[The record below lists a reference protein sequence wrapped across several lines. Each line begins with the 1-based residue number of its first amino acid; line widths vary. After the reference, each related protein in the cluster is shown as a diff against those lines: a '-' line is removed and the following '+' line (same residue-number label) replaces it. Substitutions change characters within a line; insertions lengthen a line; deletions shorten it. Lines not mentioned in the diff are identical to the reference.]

1 MKYFVYNNRLHP
13 NTHKLYGHIGQLFV
27 FHFFVRSL
35 ILLYIYI
42 DCSFSEGKRAFQF
55 SSTAYIELEPYS
67 RILRNFCQY
76 IARFR
81 HATNCF
87 HYNKHVHACKL
98 DRHCRRN

>member
-35 ILLYIYI
+35 ILLYITLI
-42 DCSFSEGKRAFQF
+42 VHSLRESARF
-55 SSTAYIELEPYS
+55 SSARQPIELEPYS

-98 DRHCRRN
+98 DRHCRGN

>member
-55 SSTAYIELEPYS
+55 SSTAYRTRTL
-67 RILRNFCQY
+67 LTHF
-76 IARFR
+76 A
-81 HATNCF
+81 
-87 HYNKHVHACKL
+87 
-98 DRHCRRN
+98 